1 VLSDYRLALITGLVA
16 VVVLSLLIYLW
27 RRRGGRSSDPL
38 RAVSV
43 KSLQDILL
51 PDRMGGLIHLQH
63 VLLTAKGFVVLDLKT
78 VSGTVFGGDMLDE
91 WTVIGNA
98 QRFTFPNPQRA
109 LYDRIAALK
118 TIVRDM
124 PVTGHILF
132 FDDAEFSKGR
142 PSDVIFPG
150 ELQERYRKPDSAELE
165 RLMEA
170 FQPHWER
177 VLEASEPAPRSSRP
191 V

>member
-1 VLSDYRLALITGLVA
+1 VLSDYRLALITGLGA

-78 VSGTVFGGDMLDE
+78 VSGTVFGGDRLDE
-91 WTVIGNA
+91 WTVIGSA

-109 LYDRIAALK
+109 LYDRVAALK

-170 FQPHWER
+170 FQPHWEQ